1 MCQFVGMLL
10 FNLKTFEIQYVNIWS
25 ADSLEEARE
34 ILDKYVNEMVKKPMM
49 YDVVETKNMKEL

>member
-1 MCQFVGMLL
+1 MLL